1 MSEESFLGWGCTKQE
16 NKSLA
21 SVTQHLECG
30 GKSKTMFPLL
40 TVCPNRGVEASR
52 HQDNCNSGLVC
63 LLGGPA
69 DQLGWQLR
77 SSVRS
82 WRGVPGAAAV
92 GIWLQWVLTPHCSLE
107 RNHKQEVL

>member
-1 MSEESFLGWGCTKQE
+1 MSERKASLDGDALEQE

-40 TVCPNRGVEASR
+40 TVCSKRGVEASR

-77 SSVRS
+77 V
-82 WRGVPGAAAV
+82 V
-92 GIWLQWVLTPHCSLE
+92 
-107 RNHKQEVL
+107 